1 MLYKY
6 LWVAVPIHKNSK
18 KGGAYKS
25 MIRVGYQGLVNSF
38 CHKAAEEFTKE
49 YMYDVEL
56 IPLKNSCKV
65 VEELKEFHID
75 YGVMA
80 IRNSLAGDVLETAIA
95 LRGNAIKIKDIIE
108 LEINHCLFV
117 KGDVCV
123 DSVRNVYSH
132 IQSLSQCKRN
142 LMVKTKG
149 VWQHEVACSSE
160 AAESLSNS
168 AYDVTN
174 SAVICRR
181 EAGEALGLK
190 LLVEHMEDDINN
202 KTSFG
207 LFKI

>member
-1 MLYKY
+1 
-6 LWVAVPIHKNSK
+6 
-18 KGGAYKS
+18 

-80 IRNSLAGDVLETAIA
+80 IRNSLAGDVLETSIA
-95 LRGNAIKIKDIIE
+95 LRDNIIKVKHIIE
-108 LEINHCLFV
+108 LEISHCLFV
-117 KGDVCV
+117 KGDICI

-132 IQSLSQCKRN
+132 IQSLSKCKRN

-149 VWQHEVACSSE
+149 VWQHETACSSE
-160 AAESLSNS
+160 AAENLSNN
-168 AYDVTN
+168 AYDINN

-190 LLVEHMEDDINN
+190 LLVEHMEDAINN

>member
-1 MLYKY
+1 
-6 LWVAVPIHKNSK
+6 
-18 KGGAYKS
+18 

-38 CHKAAEEFTKE
+38 AHKAAEEFTKE

-56 IPLKNSCKV
+56 VPLKSSWKV

-80 IRNSLAGDVLETAIA
+80 IENSLAGDVLETAIA
-95 LRGNAIKIKDIIE
+95 LRGNTTKIKGIIE

-117 KGDVCV
+117 KGDICV
-123 DSVRNVYSH
+123 DSIRNVYSH
-132 IQSLSQCKRN
+132 IQSLRQCKRS
-142 LMVKTKG
+142 LMIKTKG
-149 VWQHEVACSSE
+149 AWQHEVACSSE
-160 AAESLSNS
+160 AAENLSNG
-168 AYDVTN
+168 AYDISN

-190 LLVEHMEDDINN
+190 LLIEHMEDDINN